1 MLRGSFVFRI
11 CFGWLLCLCLCF
23 GGVSP
28 VLATLVE
35 DDAIYGYLHRLA
47 DPDADAR
54 KEVLSALASTGDSRV
69 EAFFEAYRIGSVY
82 LLDGKIVLCEE
93 TIEDD
98 DLNEFAPLVDPLTRQ
113 PLQKGAE
120 PLIVP
125 LEELTPV
132 SPTRSER
139 RLITSATYLLRLY
152 SPDTEMRL
160 SGAKK
165 CGDPPGVPEAR
176 DRLEELAM
184 ADPVQKVKHVAK
196 ESLLLLKLEETHA
209 AQRWDEHREISRS
222 LGEMRSMRALPRF
235 QDLLSRLDEAEKE
248 GQEIDATTRLVYK
261 VSSVAIERH
270 QGFVDRIGGIFQGIS
285 LGSVL
290 IIMALGLAI
299 TFGLMGVINMAH
311 GEFLMIGAYAT
322 YEMQLLFMRLIDKGH
337 LPESAYGWYY
347 VAAFPTAFLSAA
359 FFGIIVEY
367 LVVRHL
373 YRMPL
378 ESLLATWGV
387 GLVMIQMVRL
397 RYGDNIGVNAPEW
410 ARGGVEVM
418 QDVILPNSRC
428 FIIALCAFCVI
439 LIYSLMR
446 YTTLGLQMRAT
457 MQNRDIAKSLGVN
470 TDRVDR
476 YTFAFGT
483 GIAGIAGYAWTL
495 IGGVTPDMG
504 QKNFIVDSFLVVV
517 VGGVGEIVGVICSGL
532 GIGVVTKFLEPI
544 YIGDFVIGAIWA
556 KVLLLVV
563 VVIFIQFKPAGLFA
577 PKGRLADV

>member
-1 MLRGSFVFRI
+1 
-11 CFGWLLCLCLCF
+11 
-23 GGVSP
+23 
-28 VLATLVE
+28 
-35 DDAIYGYLHRLA
+35 
-47 DPDADAR
+47 
-54 KEVLSALASTGDSRV
+54 
-69 EAFFEAYRIGSVY
+69 
-82 LLDGKIVLCEE
+82 
-93 TIEDD
+93 
-98 DLNEFAPLVDPLTRQ
+98 
-113 PLQKGAE
+113 
-120 PLIVP
+120 
-125 LEELTPV
+125 
-132 SPTRSER
+132 
-139 RLITSATYLLRLY
+139 
-152 SPDTEMRL
+152 
-160 SGAKK
+160 
-165 CGDPPGVPEAR
+165 
-176 DRLEELAM
+176 
-184 ADPVQKVKHVAK
+184 
-196 ESLLLLKLEETHA
+196 
-209 AQRWDEHREISRS
+209 
-222 LGEMRSMRALPRF
+222 
-235 QDLLSRLDEAEKE
+235 
-248 GQEIDATTRLVYK
+248 
-261 VSSVAIERH
+261 
-270 QGFVDRIGGIFQGIS
+270 
-285 LGSVL
+285 
-290 IIMALGLAI
+290 MALGLAI